1 MAAYLESN
9 GPLGLTVLADGTH
22 LIPAGSDDAQPAQYL
37 VAKATQAVFDT
48 LRQTYEVIIIDTPPV
63 GLFQDALILS
73 RYAQETIL
81 VAREAKA
88 PVAQIKRAIADLERS
103 SAPALGIIFN
113 DFSPRSASSVVGYRH
128 EAAKYGYSYSE
139 EKQAKAQSPV
149 AAPRE

>member
-1 MAAYLESN
+1 MMPSSVNTTPGAAASN
-9 GPLGLTVLADGTH
+9 
-22 LIPAGSDDAQPAQYL
+22 
-37 VAKATQAVFDT
+37 
-48 LRQTYEVIIIDTPPV
+48 
-63 GLFQDALILS
+63 
-73 RYAQETIL
+73 
-81 VAREAKA
+81 
-88 PVAQIKRAIADLERS
+88 